1 MRSFGLLCDE
11 TNDVP
16 NKEQLIVFVKFVNP
30 TTAKLNTKFLAASDL
45 IEKSTLANA
54 STITTVI
61 PQQLEESGG
70 ETLFVQKCVW
80 WGNNADACDSVTYL
94 EQVENILYQLWS
106 FFWPFSK
113 EVNCLCKSCAKSEA
127 VESLSTRAKDQN
139 KNSKGMQNSVLVLH
153 ALFVNYF
160 VLVTW

>member
-30 TTAKLNTKFLAASDL
+30 TTGKLNTKFLAASDL

-70 ETLFVQKCVW
+70 ETLFVQKCV
-80 WGNNADACDSVTYL
+80 
-94 EQVENILYQLWS
+94 
-106 FFWPFSK
+106 
-113 EVNCLCKSCAKSEA
+113 
-127 VESLSTRAKDQN
+127 
-139 KNSKGMQNSVLVLH
+139 
-153 ALFVNYF
+153 
-160 VLVTW
+160 